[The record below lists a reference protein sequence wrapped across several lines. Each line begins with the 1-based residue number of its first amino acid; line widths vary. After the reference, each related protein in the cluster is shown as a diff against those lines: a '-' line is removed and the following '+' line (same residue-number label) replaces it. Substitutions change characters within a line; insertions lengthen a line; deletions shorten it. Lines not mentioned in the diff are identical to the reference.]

1 MSSTASVARVP
12 PVAPAVVPD
21 AARFVREFPLH
32 APDDDFAQALA
43 KQYLCKK
50 LRAACT
56 QLGLNPQADP
66 SLNHKKGYI
75 QLLTQYRRARQRGE
89 AVAGGPALRPT
100 RRTAVRMGGGSWT
113 RHCGFRLMSVLF
125 SRAFVGRLHESGALF
140 LLQEKDAKVV
150 DGRAKY
156 WKDVAVAY
164 TSYAAERHRIIGP
177 PGRYDGIDLALA
189 LQHTA
194 GNLCSIWKDITARYK
209 ACLARW
215 KQLETPDVGFAQFC
229 GNLDVMYLYEKLQL
243 QLSRVGS
250 PEKPRPLKRVRT
262 EDGVESRGNESANAA
277 VDRTNERGT
286 VLVPAERDE
295 APIRSPVA
303 TTAAKCG
310 PMGRRIDLASSSR
323 SASPLRQQGTLAS
336 SEEQRTNRNAET
348 LTEAMQEVG
357 RVDDERRLS
366 RLDTYDGVI
375 YSSQA
380 VRDTMSAIEAL
391 KRGSFDRTVIAQA
404 EESMEAI
411 VQVWLRE
418 LAKARQQS

>member
-1 MSSTASVARVP
+1 MSSTASAARVP
-12 PVAPAVVPD
+12 SVAPAVVPD
-21 AARFVREFPLH
+21 AARFVREFPPH
-32 APDDDFAQALA
+32 APEDDFAQALE

-66 SLNHKKGYI
+66 SMNHKKGYI
-75 QLLTQYRRARQRGE
+75 QLLTQYRRARQRGD
-89 AVAGGPALRPT
+89 AVSVVLSLLPT
-100 RRTAVRMGGGSWT
+100 KRTAVRMGRGSWT
-113 RHCGFRLMSVLF
+113 RHCGFRLINVLF
-125 SRAFVGRLHESGALF
+125 SRAFVGRIHESGALF
-140 LLQEKDAKVV
+140 LLQEGDEKVV

-164 TSYAAERHRIIGP
+164 TSYAAERHRILGP

-250 PEKPRPLKRVRT
+250 PEKPRPSKRVRT
-262 EDGVESRGNESANAA
+262 GDAVEDRGKGPANAA
-277 VDRTNERGT
+277 VDRTDERGA
-286 VLVPAERDE
+286 VLVPSERDQ

-303 TTAAKCG
+303 RTADKRG
-310 PMGRRIDLASSSR
+310 PMCHRLDPASSSR
-323 SASPLRQQGTLAS
+323 PASLSRQQGTLAS
-336 SEEQRTNRNAET
+336 SEEQHTNWNAET
-348 LTEAMQEVG
+348 LTEAMQEVV

-418 LAKARQQS
+418 LTKARQQS